1 MKIKTLVT
9 ISLLIF
15 LLVSGAIIIIGLM
28 QTPNKIQQDV
38 YEKNNAIVLREDSYV
53 NITPVDLNTKTNVPV
68 KTQPT
73 QPVQQPTLPP
83 RTTRAS

>member
-15 LLVSGAIIIIGLM
+15 LLVSGAIIVIGLM
-28 QTPNKIQQDV
+28 QTPNKVQQDI
-38 YEKNNAIVLREDSYV
+38 YGKDNIIVLREDSYV
-53 NITPVDLNTKTNVPV
+53 NLTPTDSNTKTNVSV
-68 KTQPT
+68 QTQPT